1 MSIERINRLLRVL
14 VESSAFH
21 NTVIVII
28 VINSVTLGLETSPG
42 IQSEFG
48 SLLHLL
54 DRVAIAFFVVELLV
68 KLWVYR
74 LGFFKSG
81 WNIFDFVVVVVTLVP
96 TTGNMSILRMLRI
109 LRVFRL
115 ISAVTG
121 MRTVVEGLFRA
132 LPGMGSIAMLLCLVF
147 YVAAVMA
154 TTLFGGAFDDWFGT
168 VGRSA
173 FSLFPIMTLESWSM
187 GIARPVM
194 EVYPYA
200 WLFFVTFILMSSFT
214 VLNLFI
220 AIIVNAVNY
229 VASHSEPESGSPE
242 EVEAR
247 QTATNLEALTAEVAE
262 LRREVQ
268 MLRKSNPTG
277 LAQDYNRTNPD

>member
-1 MSIERINRLLRVL
+1 MSSDGFTARLRVFI
-14 VESSAFH
+14 ESSVFQ
-21 NTVIVII
+21 NTVIAVILL
-28 VINSVTLGLETSPG
+28 NSATLGLETSPRL
-42 IQSEFG
+42 EDHYG
-48 SLLHLL
+48 SFLSLI
-54 DRVAIAFFVVELLV
+54 DRAAISFFVVELLL
-68 KLWVYR
+68 KLFVYR
-74 LGFFKSG
+74 LGFFRSA
-81 WNIFDFVVVVVTLVP
+81 WNIFDFLVVAITLVP

-109 LRVFRL
+109 VRAFRL

-121 MRTVVEGLFRA
+121 MRTVIEGLLRA

-147 YVAAVMA
+147 YVASVMA
-154 TTLFGGAFDDWFGT
+154 TTLFGDAFNTWFGT

-173 FSLFPIMTLESWSM
+173 FSLFQIMTLESWSM

-200 WLFFVTFILMSSFT
+200 WLFFVTFILLSSFT

-229 VASHSEPESGSPE
+229 VSAHAEHAPTSL
-242 EVEAR
+242 EV
-247 QTATNLEALTAEVAE
+247 LTQEIAE

-268 MLRKSNPTG
+268 ALER
-277 LAQDYNRTNPD
+277 R